1 MKLPEYEQATVAERK
16 ITEYLLSLAHPTG
29 RSKARYFIHHGFSV
43 AAWHV
48 LAEALRRHAAENEVT
63 EILQT
68 QRGVSCT
75 VEGEMPSPSGAKL
88 KIRSV
93 WFQDIGEPAP
103 HFVTAYPLKKGAGA

>member
-1 MKLPEYEQATVAERK
+1 MKLPHCEQATVREQK
-16 ITEYLLSLAHPTG
+16 ITGYLLSPTHPTG
-29 RSKARYFIHHGFSV
+29 GSKARYFSHHGFS
-43 AAWHV
+43 AAVWQE

-68 QRGVSCT
+68 QRGVSYT
-75 VEGEMPSPSGAKL
+75 VEGEMLAPSGARL

-103 HFVTAYPLKKGAGA
+103 HFVTAYPLKKGAGR